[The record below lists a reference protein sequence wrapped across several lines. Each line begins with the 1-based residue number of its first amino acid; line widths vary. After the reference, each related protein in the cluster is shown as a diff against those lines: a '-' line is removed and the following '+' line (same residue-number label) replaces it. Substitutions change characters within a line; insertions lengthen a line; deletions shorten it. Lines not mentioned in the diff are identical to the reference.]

1 MKLKDIIALKTH
13 DVSALYA
20 RGVVGDDEAM
30 TDYVRWCVWRSIDQK
45 EGLKKGG
52 QGKSLRFICRMYHDG
67 GGPWLNKN
75 LN

>member
-20 RGVVGDDEAM
+20 RGVVGDDDAM

-45 EGLKKGG
+45 EGLKKADKVKAFASFVECITTVVDRG
-52 QGKSLRFICRMYHDG
+52 
-67 GGPWLNKN
+67 
-75 LN
+75 